1 MWVRLLKPQGKK
13 GKYKI
18 GQALK
23 VVNALAREWIGQ
35 HKAIEYTGGFPIKKM
50 KTEFFKPK

>member
-1 MWVRLLKPQGKK
+1 MWVRLLKAR

-23 VVNALAREWIGQ
+23 VVNGLGREWIEQ
-35 HKAIEYTGGFPIKKM
+35 KKAIEYTGGFPIKKM
-50 KTEFFKPK
+50 RTDLFKPTK